1 MPHVYDA
8 AWSGPGV
15 TINGTEI
22 ASGLTQSGHI
32 IVDASGG
39 SNTTFASSYNIVAGV
54 SNAVLG
60 TNFVIVSDSTTA
72 GVVGRTTGGGTTPD
86 EPADTP
92 TYWISNGSS
101 PDEFLELVN
110 ALPAST
116 NVGFNAAESGT
127 FARPYFDGNTAGGF
141 DTDARDWL
149 KTYGYWTNY

>member
-8 AWSGPGV
+8 AWAGPGV
-15 TINGTEI
+15 TITVTEI
-22 ASGLTQSGHI
+22 GDGLTQSGHI
-32 IVDASGG
+32 IVDVSGG
-39 SNTTFASSYNIVAGV
+39 SNTTFVSSYNIVAGV
-54 SNAVLG
+54 SNSVLG

-72 GVVGRTTGGGTTPD
+72 GVVGRTTGGGTTPA

-101 PDEFLELVN
+101 PDDFLNLVN

-116 NVGFNAAESGT
+116 NVGFNAPESGM
-127 FARPYFDGNTAGGF
+127 FARPYFDGVTAGGF
-141 DTDARDWL
+141 ALDAKDWL